1 MPNTKRKTKLNAG
14 QALQLIVPYA
24 KDKLV
29 EQIKAVSVI
38 VIYLVLFQ
46 LIVLRL
52 PIQQAGVITLGIV
65 LVVIGLAFFIDG
77 LNLGLMP
84 LGEICGVK
92 LPQKSKLPGI
102 LLFALILG
110 VGATLAEPAIGVLK
124 AAGSTVKP
132 WDAPLLF
139 RLLNKDS
146 TLLVAAVGL
155 GVGLAVMFGML
166 RFLYNWSLKPFIM
179 TIIPILLA
187 FSVFALFNKNLMHLT
202 GLAWDCG
209 GVTTGPVTVP
219 LVLSLGIGI
228 SRIVGG
234 KDGES
239 GGCNGFGVVTLAS
252 AFPILTVYILGV
264 VLMFSTPVPMS
275 EVEFSKPEN
284 HEKIVKLFKNEADAN
299 AYMTKNLSEEN
310 LAVYLS
316 SQNSSE
322 EIASDE
328 TALSVEPESEKIN
341 VGKVI
346 LTKFKEALQAV
357 LPLSLFLLL
366 VLVVILREK
375 IKHKDEMF
383 LGLSY
388 AIIGMMLF
396 NLGIEFG
403 LSKLGDQIGGNL
415 PASFKAIAMTSE
427 QKNIENFD
435 KSLVYD
441 AVNEDGTQEEFFYM
455 KDGQKIST
463 VTFDE
468 NQYDAEKAE
477 YKYIPVKG
485 PLFGKKENAFWGIFV
500 VLLFAFLMGFSATLA
515 EPALNT
521 LGATVETLTVGT
533 FKKSLLINTVAIGV
547 GIGLSAGVAKI
558 IWNIPLIYII
568 GVPYAILLVLSAIS
582 EENFVNIAWDSAGVT
597 TGPITVPLVL
607 AMGLGISSQV
617 GVVEGFGILA
627 SASVFPIL
635 AVLLVGLYTNHRR
648 KKALSGE

>member
-1 MPNTKRKTKLNAG
+1 MSKIEKRVTKINAG
-14 QALQLIVPYA
+14 QALQLMLPYA
-24 KDKLV
+24 KNKIL
-29 EQIKAVSVI
+29 EQVKAVSVI
-38 VIYLVLFQ
+38 VIYLILFQ
-46 LIVLRL
+46 LLILRL
-52 PIQQAGVITLGIV
+52 PIQQFGVIALGIL

-155 GVGLAVMFGML
+155 GVGLAVLFGML

-179 TIIPILLA
+179 VIIPILLA
-187 FSVFALFNKNLMHLT
+187 LSVFALFNKNLLHLT

-219 LVLSLGIGI
+219 LVLALGIGI

-234 KDGES
+234 KKGQS

-252 AFPILTVYILGV
+252 AFPILTVYILGL
-264 VLMFSTPVPMS
+264 VLMFSTPLPMS
-275 EVEFSKPEN
+275 EADFAKPEN
-284 HEKIVKLFKNEADAN
+284 HEKIVKIFKNEADAN
-299 AYMTKNLSEEN
+299 EYMKNNLSQEN
-310 LAVYLS
+310 LSIFLDSLENQESTLENSQIKGNDS
-316 SQNSSE
+316 S
-322 EIASDE
+322 
-328 TALSVEPESEKIN
+328 K
-341 VGKVI
+341 VGKVV
-346 LTKFKEALQAV
+346 LVKFKEALQAV
-357 LPLSLFLLL
+357 LPLSLFLLF
-366 VLVVILREK
+366 VLVVILKEK

-383 LGLSY
+383 LGLSF
-388 AIIGMMLF
+388 AILGMMLF

-415 PASFKAIAMTSE
+415 PTSFKAISMKDQAKT
-427 QKNIENFD
+427 IENFD
-435 KSLVYD
+435 GSLVYES
-441 AVNEDGTQEEFFYM
+441 VKTDGSQEKFFYLQ
-455 KDGQKIST
+455 DGNKVESIP
-463 VTFDE
+463 FDQE
-468 NQYDAEKAE
+468 AYDQEKKE
-477 YKYIPVKG
+477 YTYIPVKG
-485 PLFGKKENAFWGIFV
+485 PLFGKTENAFSGILI

-533 FKKSLLINTVAIGV
+533 FKKSLLIKTVAIGV

-558 IWNIPLIYII
+558 IWEIPLVYII
-568 GVPYAILLVLSAIS
+568 GLPYVILLVLSAIS

-607 AMGLGISSQV
+607 AMGLGIGNQV

-635 AVLLVGLYTNHRR
+635 AVLLVGLYTKYRR